1 MSHNCFPK
9 VDYFNNNTTT
19 NLEKITSEY
28 TCNALNPT
36 PTLSTVYERLE
47 SYASELPLSQARHLA
62 TLNTSRYVT
71 VIYLKMQVLN
81 GE

>member
-1 MSHNCFPK
+1 MSHHCFPK

-28 TCNALNPT
+28 TRKALNPT

-47 SYASELPLSQARHLA
+47 SYDSELPLSQARHLA
-62 TLNTSRYVT
+62 TLNTFHYVT
-71 VIYLKMQVLN
+71 VIYLKMQVIN